1 MPAITRLRPL
11 PTPAWPTVGHRD
23 APSFDLSSGSVAAVP
38 GSPPLDGRWS
48 FRGDRPCALLT
59 GKFDGPD
66 CHLTLTFWRSPD
78 GQVPVRPV
86 VRTWTDDPFDALR
99 QLQAAYQTDP
109 PAMDDPPP
117 FCGGLVGYFGY
128 ETAHACEQ
136 LPGRVRDA
144 LALPDLAF
152 LVVDDLVAHDNITG
166 SSWLI
171 AAGRGQ
177 SSAAAQLDVEW
188 RLDTLEVEWSA
199 SRGRRPAPSL
209 APADSASGLLRPPGS
224 GPLQTPR
231 DTRPLDLQGVQAQFT
246 RQEYCA
252 AVEHCRE
259 AILAGRI
266 FEVCLTQQM
275 SMEFAG
281 KPWDLYR
288 TLGEINPAPYAAC
301 LDLPGFAVVSA
312 SPERFLKLYGDGM
325 AESRPIKG
333 TAPRGHDPETDAVLR
348 DGLAASA
355 KDRAEN
361 VMIVD
366 LVRNDLGRVCVTG
379 SVKVPELCVLESY
392 PTVHQMV
399 STIRGRLAPGR
410 DALDLVRACFPGGS
424 MTGAPKVE
432 AMKLI
437 DEVEQTTRGVY
448 AGALGYLDRR
458 GTMDLAIVIRTLVC
472 KDGRAWLGTGGA
484 ITADSDPGAEY
495 DETLAKAR
503 ALIQAVQSS
512 RTVRDGR

>member
-1 MPAITRLRPL
+1 MPAITRVRPL
-11 PTPAWPTVGHRD
+11 PTPVWPIVGHRD
-23 APSFDLSSGSVAAVP
+23 APSFDLSSGSVPIVP
-38 GSPPLDGRWS
+38 GSPPMGGRWS

-59 GKFDGPD
+59 GKFDGSD
-66 CHLTLTFWRSPD
+66 CHITLTFWRAPD

-86 VRTWTDDPFDALR
+86 TRTWTDDPFEALR
-99 QLQAAYQTDP
+99 QLQTAYQADP

-128 ETAHACEQ
+128 GTAHACEQ
-136 LPGRVRDA
+136 LPGRVGDV

-152 LVVDDLVAHDNITG
+152 LVVDDLVAHDDITG

-177 SSAAAQLDVEW
+177 SAAAAHLDAQW
-188 RLDTLEVEWSA
+188 RLDALEHELAMSRSA
-199 SRGRRPAPSL
+199 DMAS
-209 APADSASGLLRPPGS
+209 ADSASREIR
-224 GPLQTPR
+224 QTS
-231 DTRPLDLQGVQAQFT
+231 LDGVTAQFT
-246 RQEYCA
+246 REEYCA

-275 SMEFAG
+275 SMQFAG
-281 KPWDLYR
+281 SPWDLYR

-312 SPERFLKLYGDGM
+312 SPERFLKLNGDRV

-333 TAPRGHDPETDAVLR
+333 TAPRGTDPEADAALR
-348 DGLAASA
+348 DGLASSS

-366 LVRNDLGRVCVTG
+366 LVRNDLGRVCETG

-392 PTVHQMV
+392 PTVHQLV
-399 STIRGRLAPGR
+399 STIRGRLAPER

-437 DEVEQTTRGVY
+437 DEVEHTTRGVY
-448 AGALGYLDRR
+448 AGSLGYLDRR
-458 GTMDLAIVIRTLVC
+458 GTMDLAIVIRTLLC
-472 KDGRAWLGTGGA
+472 TDGRAWLGTGGA

-503 ALIQAVQSS
+503 ALIQAVRSS